1 MHLSTQASGR
11 HEGKAIRQL
20 CARLLVQLCYSPLK
34 RSSEEGKDGGRERAF
49 ADTEEHQ
56 VDEEAEP

>member
-1 MHLSTQASGR
+1 M
-11 HEGKAIRQL
+11 
-20 CARLLVQLCYSPLK
+20 K
-34 RSSEEGKDGGRERAF
+34 REFQREAGRERAF

>member
-1 MHLSTQASGR
+1 MHLSTWASGR

-20 CARLLVQLCYSPLK
+20 RARLLVQLCYSSLK
-34 RSSEEGKDGGRERAF
+34 RASEGRRDGGKERAF

-56 VDEEAEP
+56 VD